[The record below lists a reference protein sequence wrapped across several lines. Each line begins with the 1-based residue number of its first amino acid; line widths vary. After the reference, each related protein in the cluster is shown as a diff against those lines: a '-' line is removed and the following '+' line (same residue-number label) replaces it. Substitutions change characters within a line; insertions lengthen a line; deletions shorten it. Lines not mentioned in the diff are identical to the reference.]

1 MAGYCKNACFLFL
14 IILLCAGCSGND
26 ADQSSRPN
34 ILLILADD
42 LGNNDI
48 ASWGAGEPKTPTL
61 DQLSQQS
68 LRFRSHYTDSSCSV
82 SRAALLSGR
91 DPVSIGFEPIGLG
104 LSEDLETLPR
114 SLKQLGYRTVHVGKW
129 HVGEAKE
136 YPGVWPLQQ
145 GFDHWFGMFSHFV
158 LQGPDASGK
167 LENGKPTF
175 LNPWLQLDREPIK
188 KYSGH
193 LDDILTDYALKQI
206 ADAKNDKAPWF
217 INLWYL
223 SPHHPYQPAE
233 AFAKQYPDDANGR
246 YLAVLAQLDH
256 NVQRVLQALEQSGQ
270 AENTIVVFA
279 SDNGSPN
286 IARDSNYPFTGIKV
300 SYREGGV
307 RSPLLIRW
315 PGHLKAGD
323 IEGVTHITDLYPT
336 LLGMA
341 GGEVPGDL
349 SGRNLSDALLAQ
361 APLPKVDALHWAADT
376 AWGQLY
382 GVHFPGR
389 GLFAQDVTGPF
400 SVEAVTGPVN
410 RPVRSETLEL
420 SQAQAGELMRDW
432 ERKVRPIPLTWQ
444 RLSASAG
451 ILTGRDFQRA
461 PMIGGFSFGLALG
474 PPSAEQGEQILVEQP
489 GVWSLH
495 LLPEGHLR
503 FRHGE
508 TVLLSGAAVSLPRAC
523 NTLIAS
529 VYLEPASQFPFKKPG
544 TTDVRLFVNQ
554 ELVLQSS
561 QILTRPSGEAVLRA
575 PTYIGIGADGH
586 DTYSGTVDKT
596 LLIGKHILPGKTGYG
611 LGDMAA
617 DLCAP

>member
-1 MAGYCKNACFLFL
+1 MAGYRKTACFLL
-14 IILLCAGCSGND
+14 LAILLCTGCSGND
-26 ADQSSRPN
+26 ADQPSRPN
-34 ILLILADD
+34 ILFILADD

-48 ASWGAGEPKTPTL
+48 GSWGAGEPHTPTL
-61 DQLSQQS
+61 DRLSQQS

-91 DPVSIGFEPIGLG
+91 DPVNIGFEPIGLG
-104 LSEDLETLPR
+104 LSQDLQTLPK
-114 SLKQLGYRTVHVGKW
+114 SLKQLGYRTLHVGKW

-158 LQGPDASGK
+158 LQGPDASGR

-188 KYSGH
+188 QYPGH
-193 LDDILTDYALKQI
+193 LDDILTAYVLKQI
-206 ADAKNDKAPWF
+206 ADAKGDNTPWF

-233 AFAKQYPDDANGR
+233 AFAKQYPDNANGR

-256 NVQRVLQALEQSGQ
+256 NVQRVLQVLEKTGQ

-286 IARDSNYPFTGIKV
+286 IARDSNFPFTGIKV

-315 PGHLKAGD
+315 PGHLKAAD
-323 IEGVTHITDLYPT
+323 IEGVTRITDLYPT
-336 LLGMA
+336 LLSMA
-341 GGEVPGDL
+341 GGQVPEDL
-349 SGRNLSDALLAQ
+349 SGRNLSAELLGQ
-361 APLPKVDALHWAADT
+361 TPLPDVEALHWAADT
-376 AWGQLY
+376 AWGHLY
-382 GVHFPGR
+382 GAHFPGR
-389 GLFAQDVTGPF
+389 GLFAQDVMGPF
-400 SVEAVTGPVN
+400 AIEAVTGSVN
-410 RPVRSETLEL
+410 QPVRSQALEL
-420 SQAQAGELMRDW
+420 SQVQAGQLMRDW
-432 ERKVRPIPLTWQ
+432 ERKSRPIPLTWQ
-444 RLSASAG
+444 RQSASTG
-451 ILTGRDFQRA
+451 ILTGRDYQRA
-461 PMIGGFSFGLALG
+461 PIMGGFSLGLALG
-474 PPSAEQGEQILVEQP
+474 APREQQGEQVLVEQP

-495 LLPEGHLR
+495 LQADGRLR

-508 TVLLSGAAVSLPRAC
+508 TVLLSDSPVSLSHVC
-523 NTLIAS
+523 NSLITS
-529 VYLEPASQFPFKKPG
+529 IHIEPPSRFPFKKPG

-554 ELVLQSS
+554 EQVLQSS
-561 QILTRPSGEAVLRA
+561 QMLQRPDDEVVLRT
-575 PTYIGIGADGH
+575 PTYVGAGADGRGA
-586 DTYSGTVDKT
+586 YSGTVDRT
-596 LLIGKHILPGKTGYG
+596 LLIGKHFLPGQTGYG